1 MATVT
6 VVIETVAT
14 PFPAGT
20 VLAGIVISMEG
31 IVTSKT
37 ITAAPYQAVFD
48 NVAPGTYTATAQA
61 VDHSG
66 SALGAA
72 ATSAPFTIAAPDVNV
87 DIPQTV
93 TVTIS

>member
-1 MATVT
+1 MSTVT

-14 PFPAGT
+14 PFAAGT
-20 VLAGIVISMEG
+20 IPAGIVITVEG
-31 IVTSKT
+31 IAPQT

-48 NVAPGTYTATAQA
+48 NLAPGTYTATAQA
-61 VDHSG
+61 VDHAGAS
-66 SALGAA
+66 LGAV
-72 ATSAPFTIAAPDVNV
+72 ATSAPFTIAAPEVNV